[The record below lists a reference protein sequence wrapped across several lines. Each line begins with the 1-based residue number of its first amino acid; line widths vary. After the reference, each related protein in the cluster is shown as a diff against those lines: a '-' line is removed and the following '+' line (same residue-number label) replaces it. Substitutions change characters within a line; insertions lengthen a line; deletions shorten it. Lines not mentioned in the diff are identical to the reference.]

1 MLKRAAVRISMLA
14 TLLVVAM
21 GVSGCPDNRPRNGAG
36 QPVDSDDRVTAT
48 RPRRK
53 RVAGERPMR

>member
-36 QPVDSDDRVTAT
+36 QPVDSDTGT
-48 RPRRK
+48 
-53 RVAGERPMR
+53 VAPGAPTTE

>member
-1 MLKRAAVRISMLA
+1 MLKRAAVRVSMLT

-36 QPVDSDDRVTAT
+36 QPVDSDTGT
-48 RPRRK
+48 
-53 RVAGERPMR
+53 VAPGAPTTE